1 MYLFILFAQLIEIL
15 IRQLN
20 EIPKVSDLPDKIERD
35 LNILNLSQE
44 LQTFI

>member
-20 EIPKVSDLPDKIERD
+20 EIPKVSDLSDKIERD
-35 LNILNLSQE
+35 LNIFNLSQE